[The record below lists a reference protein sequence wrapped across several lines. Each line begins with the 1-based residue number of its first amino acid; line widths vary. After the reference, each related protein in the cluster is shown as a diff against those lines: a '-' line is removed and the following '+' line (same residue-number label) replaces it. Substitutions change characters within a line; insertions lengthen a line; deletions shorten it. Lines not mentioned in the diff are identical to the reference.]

1 MTVYNGNEPESH
13 SFDENGRLMMPEK
26 PSGGFTY
33 GKNHRP
39 NAGGSGSSSKSGSGS
54 RETESEIS
62 FDGPGEFETDFEEDQ
77 YQGGQMP

>member
-39 NAGGSGSSSKSGSGS
+39 NAGSSTRSGSSS

-62 FDGPGEFETDFEEDQ
+62 FDGPGEFDAEFEEDQ
-77 YQGGQMP
+77 YQGE